1 MSKTP
6 IARAV
11 ALSTLGTSF
20 ILPTLA
26 HADFIKDSKASV
38 ELRNFYFNRD
48 FRQDSPAPAQ
58 NKAEEWAQGFIL
70 KYESGYTDG
79 TIGVGV
85 DVGDEAS
92 VDAAVTAV
100 EQRLDPITALVN
112 IAGISSPVPFLELD
126 LATWERVMR
135 VNATGTF
142 LLTRRVMPGL
152 VERGYGRVVNLGSTA
167 MQNGGGTYSKSS
179 YAASKGAVEAFSR
192 AVALETAPHGVTVN
206 VVAPATI
213 DTDIMGGRITDD
225 RKPTFLA
232 QLPVGR
238 LGTTREV
245 AALIEFLIGE
255 EAGYITGA
263 TYNINGGIRI
273 G

>member
-1 MSKTP
+1 MTDTDTQP
-6 IARAV
+6 HGTAV
-11 ALSTLGTSF
+11 ITGAGSERG
-20 ILPTLA
+20 IGRELA
-26 HADFIKDSKASV
+26 KR
-38 ELRNFYFNRD
+38 L
-48 FRQDSPAPAQ
+48 APAGWSLALIDREASLVAALA
-58 NKAEEWAQGFIL
+58 AELADAHGIHAL
-70 KYESGYTDG
+70 GLG
-79 TIGVGV
+79 A
-85 DVGDEAS
+85 DVADPSS
-92 VDAAVTAV
+92 VDAAITEVETALPAV
-100 EQRLDPITALVN
+100 QALVN
-112 IAGISSPVPFLELD
+112 IAGISSPVPFLALD
-126 LATWERVMR
+126 LETWERVLR

-142 LLTRRVMPGL
+142 VVTRRVMPGL
-152 VERGYGRVVNLGSTA
+152 VERKYGRVVNLGSTA

-179 YAASKGAVEAFSR
+179 YAASK
-192 AVALETAPHGVTVN
+192 VN

-225 RKPTFLA
+225 RAGQFLS

-245 AALIEFLIGE
+245 AALIDFLIGE